1 MLGYRHDIT
10 VYNNTKL
17 EVGMN
22 ELVFF
27 LGGGTQEWATRVETK
42 FSVFGSG
49 AHVKS
54 RPWQK
59 YVGEL
64 FLRVCDK

>member
-1 MLGYRHDIT
+1 MIL
-10 VYNNTKL
+10 YNNTKL

-22 ELVFF
+22 ELVFS
-27 LGGGTQEWATRVETK
+27 GGGEWATRVENK

-49 AHVKS
+49 AHLKS

-64 FLRVCDK
+64 LLRVCDR

>member
-1 MLGYRHDIT
+1 MIL
-10 VYNNTKL
+10 YNNTKL

-22 ELVFF
+22 ELVFGGG
-27 LGGGTQEWATRVETK
+27 GGGTQEWATRVENK

-49 AHVKS
+49 AHLKS

-64 FLRVCDK
+64 LLQVCDR